1 MLFSISYTLGVFHH
15 SETTHMKISRKLA
28 VIATSVSLVAGA
40 AWADGHEDPNIAAA
54 VKARQAV
61 MQLYSYNL
69 GQLGAMA
76 KATVPYDA
84 EAASKSA
91 GNLLTFMSIDQS
103 TLWPQGS
110 DTPTIKGTAALPAIW
125 EKYPDIATKGM
136 ALNEAV
142 IALDA
147 AAGTDLE
154 ALQAAMGPVGKA
166 CGACH
171 KAYRKPA
178 N

>member
-1 MLFSISYTLGVFHH
+1 
-15 SETTHMKISRKLA
+15 MKISKKLA

-40 AWADGHEDPNIAAA
+40 AWADGHVNKGIEAA
-54 VKARQAV
+54 VKARQAM

-76 KATVPYDA
+76 KTTVPYDA

-91 GNLLTFMSIDQS
+91 GNLLTLMSIDQS
-103 TLWPQGS
+103 TMWPQGS
-110 DTPTIKGTAALPAIW
+110 DTPTIEGTAALPAIW

-142 IALDA
+142 IALNA
-147 AAGTDLE
+147 AAGTDL
-154 ALQAAMGPVGKA
+154 ASLQGAMKPVGEA

-178 N
+178 K

>member
-1 MLFSISYTLGVFHH
+1 
-15 SETTHMKISRKLA
+15 MKISKKLA
-28 VIATSVSLVAGA
+28 VMATSVCLVAGA
-40 AWADGHEDPNIAAA
+40 AGADGHVDASIAAA
-54 VKARQAV
+54 VKARKAV
-61 MQLYSYNL
+61 MQLYAYNL

-76 KATVPYDA
+76 KTTVPYDA

-91 GNLLTFMSIDQS
+91 GNLLTLMSIDQS

-110 DTPTIKGTAALPAIW
+110 DTASIEDTRALPAIW

-147 AAGTDLE
+147 AAGTDLA
-154 ALQAAMGPVGKA
+154 ALQAAMGPAGAA

-171 KAYRKPA
+171 KAYREPV